1 MKTTDPLLE
10 TYRRAMSEANAL
22 PEPDAKREA
31 QQAARRMQA
40 NGVTELTHAVLA
52 AWVNQ
57 GWQGPTVAQAF
68 WLNHFNVYAGQDTV
82 GAALPGFWQDVVL
95 AADGRFADVLLAA
108 LTHPAML
115 VYLDN
120 TQNRRNRLNENLA
133 RELLELHTLGANG
146 GYAQADVQEVA
157 RVLTG
162 LGLSRPPGAPEQRW
176 PDALAA
182 QVVQRG
188 QMLFDPARHD
198 FGPKR
203 VLGHTLHSG
212 GWADVQALCELL
224 AAHPATARHISRQWL
239 RCLTGAEPEAGVWQD
254 ASAQWQAHEAN
265 QADHGHMG
273 PWTAAVQARLAHQP
287 YAPGQPLKTPWQWLV
302 EVAHA
307 VAAGRPVQDAQRL
320 ARWCQQLGQRLLY
333 RTTPDGYSWL
343 GADWANPG
351 QLTQRWQVARALV
364 AEQARVF
371 GAGMSVQ
378 DVLQTSLL
386 REWQEHVSP
395 QTAMVLDAATLP
407 AERLVLLLLAP
418 ETMTHRRAGAASA

>member
-1 MKTTDPLLE
+1 MTTDKLLE
-10 TYRRAMSEANAL
+10 TYRRAKREANAL
-22 PEPDAKREA
+22 PEPEAKRAA
-31 QQAARRMQA
+31 QQAARRMQTRW
-40 NGVTELTHAVLA
+40 VTELAHAVMA
-52 AWVNQ
+52 DWVNR

-68 WLNHFNVYAGQDTV
+68 WLNHFNVHAGRDTV
-82 GAALPGFWQDVVL
+82 GAALPSFWQEVVL
-95 AADGRFADVLLAA
+95 AADRRFADVLLAA
-108 LTHPAML
+108 LAHPAML

-133 RELLELHTLGANG
+133 RELLELHTLGAHG

-162 LGLSRPPGAPEQRW
+162 LGLSRPPGAPEQQW
-176 PDALAA
+176 PVALAA

-203 VLGHTLHSG
+203 VLGHTLQRG

-239 RCLTGAEPEAGVWQD
+239 RCLTGADPMANVWQD
-254 ASAQWQAHEAN
+254 ASAQWPAHQA
-265 QADHGHMG
+265 QMG
-273 PWTAAVQARLAHQP
+273 PWTAAVQARLAQQP

-307 VAAGRPVQDAQRL
+307 VAAGRPVQDAVPL
-320 ARWCQQLGQRLLY
+320 VRWCQLLGQRLFY

-351 QLTQRWQVARALV
+351 QLTQRLQVARSLV

-378 DVLQTSLL
+378 DVLQTPLL
-386 REWQEHVSP
+386 RQWQEHVSP
-395 QTAMVLDAATLP
+395 QTAMVLEAAESP
-407 AERLVLLLLAP
+407 AERLVLMLLAP
-418 ETMTHRRAGAASA
+418 ETMTHRRASPAST

>member
-1 MKTTDPLLE
+1 MTTDLLLE
-10 TYRRAMSEANAL
+10 NFRRAQREANAL
-22 PEPDAKREA
+22 IDPDAKREA

-40 NGVTELTHAVLA
+40 LGVTELANAVLSG
-52 AWVNQ
+52 WVNQ
-57 GWQGPTVAQAF
+57 GWQGPTVTQAF
-68 WLNHFNVYAGQDTV
+68 WLNHFNVHAGIDTV

-95 AADGRFADVLLAA
+95 AADRRFAEVLLSA
-108 LTHPAML
+108 LAHPAML
-115 VYLDN
+115 AYLDN

-133 RELLELHTLGANG
+133 RELLELHTLGAQG
-146 GYAQADVQEVA
+146 GYGQVDVQEVA

-162 LGLSRPPGAPEQRW
+162 LGLRQPPGAPEQQW
-176 PDALAA
+176 PPALAA

-203 VLGHTLHSG
+203 VLGRTLDRG
-212 GWADVQALCELL
+212 GWADVQALSELL

-254 ASAQWQAHEAN
+254 ASTQWQAHLAN
-265 QADHGHMG
+265 PRQMG
-273 PWTAAVQARLAHQP
+273 LWTARVQARLVHQP

-307 VAAGRPVQDAQRL
+307 VAAGRPVQDAERL
-320 ARWCQQLGQRLLY
+320 ARWCQQLGHRLFF
-333 RTTPDGYSWL
+333 RSTPDGYSWL
-343 GADWANPG
+343 GTDWANPG

-371 GAGMSVQ
+371 GAGLSVQ
-378 DVLQTSLL
+378 DVLQTPLL
-386 REWQEHVSP
+386 RQWQEHLSP
-395 QTAMVLDAATLP
+395 QTALVLDAAGTP

-418 ETMTHRRAGAASA
+418 ETMTHRRIGAANT

>member
-1 MKTTDPLLE
+1 MTTDLLLE
-10 TYRRAMSEANAL
+10 TYRRAQREANAL

-31 QQAARRMQA
+31 QQAARRMQ
-40 NGVTELTHAVLA
+40 GRWVSDLTHAVLA
-52 AWVNQ
+52 DWVNR
-57 GWQGPTVAQAF
+57 GWQGHTVTQAF
-68 WLNHFNVYAGQDTV
+68 WLNHFNVHAGRDTV
-82 GAALPGFWQDVVL
+82 GAALPSFWQDVVL
-95 AADGRFADVLLAA
+95 AADRRFAEVLLSA

-120 TQNRRNRLNENLA
+120 TQNRRNQLNENLA
-133 RELLELHTLGANG
+133 RELLELHTLGAQG

-162 LGLSRPPGAPEQRW
+162 LGLSRPPGSPEQRW
-176 PDALAA
+176 PFALTP

-203 VLGHTLHSG
+203 VLGRTLDSG

-239 RCLTGAEPEAGVWQD
+239 RCLTGAEPEAAVWQD
-254 ASAQWQAHEAN
+254 ASAQWPVSQAN
-265 QADHGHMG
+265 PSNPGHMG
-273 PWTAAVQARLAHQP
+273 AWTAAVQARLVQQP

-307 VAAGRPVQDAQRL
+307 VAAGRPVQDAERL
-320 ARWCQQLGQRLLY
+320 ARWCQQLGQRLFF
-333 RTTPDGYSWL
+333 RSTPDGYSWL

-351 QLTQRWQVARALV
+351 QLTLRWQVARALV
-364 AEQARVF
+364 SEQARVF
-371 GAGMSVQ
+371 GAGLSVQ
-378 DVLQTSLL
+378 DVLQTPLL
-386 REWQEHVSP
+386 RQMQEHVSP
-395 QTAMVLDAATLP
+395 QTAMVLEAAASP

-418 ETMTHRRAGAASA
+418 ETMTHRQTGAAST